1 MKANNYLFVIILLV
15 LTTATLS
22 AFPIAVSKNATFDNR
37 ESNPTIIELLQN
49 GESYFIE
56 ITSVG
61 CFGGTRQTITIS
73 KDADVLTASYPDF
86 SKILSEKDIEAFIT
100 FELQLRGL
108 SAGGCSNVDTYVLRY
123 GNETFQT
130 SDGTC
135 SWNGGKKLLEKIS

>member
-1 MKANNYLFVIILLV
+1 MVLLV
-15 LTTATLS
+15 FVYTTATLS
-22 AFPIAVSKNATFDNR
+22 AAHNAISENLVSKNQ
-37 ESNPTIIELLQN
+37 ESNPTVIELLQN
-49 GESYFIE
+49 GESYSIE

-86 SKILSEKDIEAFIT
+86 SKVLNEQHIQAFIT
-100 FELQLRGL
+100 FEHQLRVL
-108 SAGGCSNVDTYVLRY
+108 SAGGCSTVDTYVIRF

-135 SWNGGKKLLEKIS
+135 SWNGGKKLLKEIS